1 MSLNWPTAGNIE
13 AQRKGALVHVVYLE
27 PVPPEV
33 EAIIRNCL
41 PDGFTLRVR
50 QVNESPFDVEGDADF
65 ILVTTTPLSA
75 EVIAAAPRLRLIQHQ
90 GVGYESVDVKAAAQA
105 GAAVALTP
113 EGTSKPVPEH
123 VILLILSLYRN
134 LVLANKTLRQGQ
146 WLQWELRPQSYN
158 LLGKRLGIVGLGRI
172 GREVAQRARA
182 FECQLSYYDVARAP
196 ARVEAEYGVE
206 YTSFE
211 DLLAESDVVTLHAPR
226 TEETWEMIG
235 AAELRRMKSTALLIN
250 TARGGLVDEEALY
263 LALISGQIAGVG
275 LDVFAVEPPGVDN
288 PLLHLENVVTTP
300 HIAAGTRDALADK
313 MTAAFGNMQRVARGQ
328 APRNQ
333 VKLA

>member
-1 MSLNWPTAGNIE
+1 M
-13 AQRKGALVHVVYLE
+13 
-27 PVPPEV
+27 
-33 EAIIRNCL
+33 
-41 PDGFTLRVR
+41 
-50 QVNESPFDVEGDADF
+50 
-65 ILVTTTPLSA
+65 
-75 EVIAAAPRLRLIQHQ
+75 
-90 GVGYESVDVKAAAQA
+90 
-105 GAAVALTP
+105 ALTP

-134 LVLANKTLRQGQ
+134 LVLAKKTLRQGQ

-226 TEETWEMIG
+226 TEETREMIG

-275 LDVFAVEPPGVDN
+275 LDGFAVEPPGVDN